1 MKRLAAYLIFAL
13 LAASIFTGCKPDE
26 IIITQTEVQ
35 RITDTLH
42 QYSVL
47 HDSIYFRDSIF
58 IERNVLPA
66 ATDSNTTARD
76 TLRETKFVYRYLYK
90 EKKGKDSV
98 RVINRTDTILIK
110 EPDLTAIKAAEQRAE
125 IAQQKKLQWKGLFYV
140 LLVSAVS
147 TAIYFIYQKLK
158 P

>member
-1 MKRLAAYLIFAL
+1 MKKLLLILIAIFSLA
-13 LAASIFTGCKPDE
+13 GCKPDE

-35 RITDTLH
+35 RVTDTLH

-47 HDSIYFRDSIF
+47 RDSIYFRDSIF
-58 IERNVLPA
+58 VERFVLPA
-66 ATDSNTTARD
+66 AKDSNPEARD
-76 TLRETKFVYRYLYK
+76 TLRETKLVYRYLYK

-110 EPDLTAIKAAEQRAE
+110 KPDLTAIKAAQQQAE
-125 IAQQKKLQWKGLFYV
+125 LAQQKKLQWKSLFYV
-140 LLVSAVS
+140 LLVTVVS
-147 TAIYFIYQKLK
+147 TAIYFIYRKLK